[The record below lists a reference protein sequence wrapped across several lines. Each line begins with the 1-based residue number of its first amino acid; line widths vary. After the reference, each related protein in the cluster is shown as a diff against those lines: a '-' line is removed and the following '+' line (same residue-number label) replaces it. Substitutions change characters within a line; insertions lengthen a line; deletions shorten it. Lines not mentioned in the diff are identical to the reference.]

1 MIKEPSFLEGKI
13 LYDILCNTNKA
24 MVDNINSIKKNN
36 EEYREY
42 IELWVH
48 EIKTPIAS
56 CKLLIENNTSN
67 ITKSIEE
74 EVEKIE
80 DYIEQSLFYARS
92 NSIEKDYLV
101 RKMNLKDS
109 IVKVIKR
116 NSNSLINNKVKIEL
130 NNIDKIVY
138 ADSKWIEFIINQ
150 IITNSIKYMEKE
162 DKVLNIYSEEKNNNI
177 ILYIN
182 DNGIGMDEK
191 GVLKAFDK
199 GYTGENGR
207 KYGRSTG
214 IGLYLCK
221 SLCSKLGLGINL
233 ESEVGVGTTVKIMF
247 PINKMIS
254 F

>member
-1 MIKEPSFLEGKI
+1 
-13 LYDILCNTNKA
+13 
-24 MVDNINSIKKNN
+24 
-36 EEYREY
+36 
-42 IELWVH
+42 
-48 EIKTPIAS
+48 
-56 CKLLIENNTSN
+56 
-67 ITKSIEE
+67 
-74 EVEKIE
+74 
-80 DYIEQSLFYARS
+80 
-92 NSIEKDYLV
+92 
-101 RKMNLKDS
+101 MNLKDS